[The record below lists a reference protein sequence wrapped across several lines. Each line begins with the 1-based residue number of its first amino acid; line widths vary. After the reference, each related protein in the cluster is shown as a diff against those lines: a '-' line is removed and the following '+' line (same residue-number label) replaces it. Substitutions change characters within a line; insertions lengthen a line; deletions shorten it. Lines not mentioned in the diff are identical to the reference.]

1 MDDIAEALGT
11 AGYAVMPQVI
21 EPSLVRHLRGVLLRW
36 FGSGRPARFRDGLAS
51 FDPFNDPD
59 LTELLVLLEN
69 RPILET
75 LRKVIG
81 PELCYCNHSAAF
93 CNVATLWHRDHFGID
108 GRQGAGPEGY
118 ALYKVMLYLQDHK
131 HGAGALRVKPGSHR
145 ADTAMERT
153 LHVAAGDAILFDL
166 RLLHCGTERTVL
178 PMPIDW
184 VLRRVLRRLPNRDDA
199 FAVRRFIRRLH
210 APEDRLLVSFVF
222 GRANAYS
229 RMHLEKFW
237 QHQRALGAHHRPPS
251 DTVVATLGRLG
262 IRALDVDGVVRGT
275 EIPRPIPAWSA
286 LTTAT
291 HQ

>member
-1 MDDIAEALGT
+1 MADITEALGT

-21 EPSLVRHLRGVLLRW
+21 DPSLLRHLRGVLLRW
-36 FGSGRPARFRDGLAS
+36 FDTGRAARFRGGLAS
-51 FDPFNDPD
+51 LDPFNDPD
-59 LTELLVLLEN
+59 LSELLVLLEN
-69 RPILET
+69 RPILAA
-75 LRKVIG
+75 LRKAIG
-81 PELCYCNHSAAF
+81 PDLCYCNHSAAF
-93 CNVATLWHRDHFGID
+93 CNVDTLWHRDNFGIHGQQD
-108 GRQGAGPEGY
+108 AGPEGY

-145 ADTAMERT
+145 ADTATERT

-166 RLLHCGTERTVL
+166 GLLHRGTERTVL

-222 GRANAYS
+222 GRANAHS

-237 QHQRALGAHHRPPS
+237 QHQRALGAQHRPPS
-251 DTVVATLGRLG
+251 DAVVATLGRLG

-275 EIPRPIPAWSA
+275 EIPRPILAWSA